1 MDWTFPFQKY
11 ALRRSLMDEGEES
24 EGDGA
29 ARALLVRRGRLHC
42 TPTHVDLVLELSGL
56 SFEARRAGLD
66 ASPGWVR
73 DLMRVV
79 TFHYE

>member
-1 MDWTFPFQKY
+1 MSWTFPFLKY
-11 ALRRSLMDEGEES
+11 ALCRSLADAGGVE
-24 EGDGA
+24 DGAA
-29 ARALLVRRGRLHC
+29 ARALIVRRGRLYC
-42 TPTHVDLVLELSGL
+42 TATHVDLVLELSGL

-79 TFHYE
+79 AFHFE